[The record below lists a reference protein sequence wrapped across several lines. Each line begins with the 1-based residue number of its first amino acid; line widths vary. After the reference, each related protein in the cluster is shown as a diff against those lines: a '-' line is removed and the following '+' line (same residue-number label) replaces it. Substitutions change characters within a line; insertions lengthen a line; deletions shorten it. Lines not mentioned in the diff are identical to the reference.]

1 MWTREYADKTKY
13 ALFTL
18 SLVSTVQNVVSKL
31 EAEVR
36 SAARHQTHAVPA
48 AGCGE
53 MTHCGPLVLFRVVLE
68 HVVSIG
74 GASPTTCSAIRVNII
89 IDNFTKYCPELTC
102 YHEPSMVQSHALDS
116 MSSRGQAGHQLPGA
130 AQVLVQGLGGCQV
143 GGAPPA

>member
-53 MTHCGPLVLFRVVLE
+53 MTHCSPHVIFRVVDN
-68 HVVSIG
+68 HVSFVTIYSITI
-74 GASPTTCSAIRVNII
+74 ATCSASGVNIG
-89 IDNFTKYCPELTC
+89 KP
-102 YHEPSMVQSHALDS
+102 
-116 MSSRGQAGHQLPGA
+116 
-130 AQVLVQGLGGCQV
+130 
-143 GGAPPA
+143 

>member
-53 MTHCGPLVLFRVVLE
+53 MTHCGPLVLLRVVDN
-68 HVVSIG
+68 HVTKVVSIVV
-74 GASPTTCSAIRVNII
+74 STCSA
-89 IDNFTKYCPELTC
+89 
-102 YHEPSMVQSHALDS
+102 S
-116 MSSRGQAGHQLPGA
+116 
-130 AQVLVQGLGGCQV
+130 
-143 GGAPPA
+143 

>member
-1 MWTREYADKTKY
+1 MT
-13 ALFTL
+13 FL
-18 SLVSTVQNVVSKL
+18 STSNIAKLLKAVVHC
-31 EAEVR
+31 VGG
-36 SAARHQTHAVPA
+36 HQTHAVVS